1 MSTREIAYNIF
12 NRLSDEQVEGFILLF
27 GNVSEKQD
35 MHRNETLDALN
46 DVRNGRN
53 MSAAFNSVKELME
66 DLNADDQIP

>member
-12 NRLSDEQVEGFILLF
+12 NRLSDEQVEWFILLF

-53 MSAAFNSVKELME
+53 MSAGFNSVKELME
-66 DLNADDQIP
+66 DLNADD

>member
-1 MSTREIAYNIF
+1 MSTREIAYSIF
-12 NRLSDEQVEGFILLF
+12 NRLSDEQVEGFILMF

-35 MHRNETLDALN
+35 MHRNETLDALD

-66 DLNADDQIP
+66 DLDADD

>member
-53 MSAAFNSVKELME
+53 MSAEFNSVKELME
-66 DLNADDQIP
+66 DLNADD

>member
-12 NRLSDEQVEGFILLF
+12 NRLSDEQVEGFILMF
-27 GNVSEKQD
+27 GNLAEKQD
-35 MHRNETLDALN
+35 MHRNETLDALD

-66 DLNADDQIP
+66 DLDADD